1 MKNVKKINR
10 FIGIVFGVLI
20 LNCTSKSD
28 DNSNRVINNRKE
40 IINSSFDSLIIKPKV
55 DSVVW
60 HQYKI
65 LKPIPTDTLPYKNC
79 KLVVYNNQFLKY
91 YIDDVLKYEDSL
103 IISKE
108 VKYPLF
114 NMKNKDSCII
124 YDINKKDTILFLQ
137 VIHSYPIH
145 GREYFKKVK

>member
-10 FIGIVFGVLI
+10 FIGIVFGVLV
-20 LNCTSKSD
+20 LNCSKKKNN
-28 DNSNRVINNRKE
+28 NSNRVINNRKE
-40 IINSSFDSLIIKPKV
+40 IINSNFDSLISKHKV

-79 KLVVYNNQFLKY
+79 KLVVYNNQFFKY